1 MKGESMRSRQLAAL
15 LLCLVAWTPVS
26 ADTVYLANGRTFEGV
41 IAEVTD
47 NEVKIRMPGGSLSLP
62 LSHVQRVESSD
73 SDFGEYLRRKEA
85 IRRGA
90 KATDW
95 LELARWAKAHGV
107 EHGAREAALAAAS
120 LNPKLEG
127 LPSLLRGY
135 GYVLDEQLDRWIPYS
150 DSMRRRGFVMAD
162 GQWISREEQA
172 VRQRARDE
180 ETERRRA
187 ERAASQAAQATRAVR
202 EVELALAEM
211 ELRDRLRRAEE
222 PVTSGGGIPLYAF
235 PGYWSVPVFPGPAPC
250 HNCGGGGGHER
261 PPHHGGGGP
270 GHGGARPAPRNG
282 SGSFTMHV
290 PGSLIPRDLSATGST
305 SRKP

>member
-1 MKGESMRSRQLAAL
+1 MRSRQLAAL
-15 LLCLVAWTPVS
+15 LLCLFAWAPAA
-26 ADTVYLANGRTFEGV
+26 ADTVYLANGRTFENV

-62 LSHVQRVESSD
+62 RSHVQRVESSD

-90 KATDW
+90 MAADW

-107 EHGAREAALAAAS
+107 EQGAREAALAAAS
-120 LNPKLEG
+120 LDPKLEG
-127 LPSLLRGY
+127 LPSLLRGH
-135 GYVLDEQLDRWIPYS
+135 GYVLDEQLDRWIPYA

-172 VRQRARDE
+172 VRQRTRDE
-180 ETERRRA
+180 EMERRRA
-187 ERAASQAAQATRAVR
+187 ERAAAQAAQATRAVR

-211 ELRDRLRRAEE
+211 ELRDRLQRTEE
-222 PVTSGGGIPLYAF
+222 PAASGGIPLYAF
-235 PGYWSVPVFPGPAPC
+235 PGYWSVPVYSGPSPC
-250 HNCGGGGGHER
+250 HDCGGGGGPEH
-261 PPHHGGGGP
+261 PPHQGGGS
-270 GHGGARPAPRNG
+270 GHGARPAPRNG
-282 SGSFTMHV
+282 NGSFTMHV
-290 PGSLIPRDLSATGST
+290 PGSLIPRDLGAT

>member
-1 MKGESMRSRQLAAL
+1 MRSRLLTAL
-15 LLCLVAWTPVS
+15 LLSLCAGTPVA

-62 LSHVQRVESSD
+62 RSHVRHVESSD

-90 KATDW
+90 KASDW

-120 LNPKLEG
+120 LDPGLDG
-127 LPSLLRGY
+127 LPTLLRGY
-135 GYVLDEQLDRWIPYS
+135 GYVLDEQLDRWIPYA
-150 DSMRRRGFVMAD
+150 DSMRRQGFVLAD

-172 VRQRARDE
+172 ERKRALE
-180 ETERRRA
+180 EELERRRA
-187 ERAASQAAQATRAVR
+187 DRAAAQAAQATRAVR

-211 ELRDRLRRAEE
+211 ELRERLQRVEE
-222 PVTSGGGIPLYAF
+222 PPVASGIPLYVY
-235 PGYWSVPVFPGPAPC
+235 PGYWSVPGGPAPC
-250 HNCGGGGGHER
+250 YNCGGNGGHGGGHGGHEGGGQK
-261 PPHHGGGGP
+261 PPHHGSGP
-270 GHGGARPAPRNG
+270 RSEPRNG
-282 SGSFTMHV
+282 NGSFTMHV
-290 PGSLIPRDLSATGST
+290 PGSLIPRDISATSQQ
-305 SRKP
+305 P

>member
-1 MKGESMRSRQLAAL
+1 F
-15 LLCLVAWTPVS
+15 AWAPVS

-62 LSHVQRVESSD
+62 RSHVQRVESSD

-95 LELARWAKAHGV
+95 LELARWAKSHGV

-120 LNPKLEG
+120 LEPRLDG

-135 GYVLDEQLDRWIPYS
+135 GYVLDEQLDRWIPYA

-180 ETERRRA
+180 EMERRRA
-187 ERAASQAAQATRAVR
+187 DRAATQAAQATRAVR
-202 EVELALAEM
+202 EVELALVEM
-211 ELRDRLRRAEE
+211 ELRDRLRRTEE
-222 PVTSGGGIPLYAF
+222 PATSGGGIPLYAF
-235 PGYWSVPVFPGPAPC
+235 PGYWSVPVFPGPPHC

-261 PPHHGGGGP
+261 PPHHGGGQGP
-270 GHGGARPAPRNG
+270 GARPAPRSG

-290 PGSLIPRDLSATGST
+290 PGSLIPRDISAT